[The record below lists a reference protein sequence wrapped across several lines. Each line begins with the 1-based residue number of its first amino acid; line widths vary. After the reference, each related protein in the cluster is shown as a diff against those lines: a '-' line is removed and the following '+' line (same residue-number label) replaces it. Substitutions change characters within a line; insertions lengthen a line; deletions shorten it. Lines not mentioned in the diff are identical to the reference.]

1 MNKKLKLFLKIL
13 LGIIIVL
20 LLSIIV
26 IFVVHKIKSNNEYN
40 ELKDLGY
47 INKYSAGDYDLNI
60 YRIGNKNSKHKL
72 IGISGL
78 GVHNYSIEMTLMN
91 N

>member
-1 MNKKLKLFLKIL
+1 M
-13 LGIIIVL
+13 L

-60 YRIGNKNSKHKL
+60 YRINYCNHYCYRYCL
-72 IGISGL
+72 IKYQYS
-78 GVHNYSIEMTLMN
+78 NYALSC
-91 N
+91 

>member
-1 MNKKLKLFLKIL
+1 MNKKLKLFLKFL

-40 ELKDLGY
+40 ELKD
-47 INKYSAGDYDLNI
+47 
-60 YRIGNKNSKHKL
+60 
-72 IGISGL
+72 
-78 GVHNYSIEMTLMN
+78 
-91 N
+91 

>member
-26 IFVVHKIKSNNEYN
+26 IFVVHKIKSN
-40 ELKDLGY
+40 K
-47 INKYSAGDYDLNI
+47 
-60 YRIGNKNSKHKL
+60 
-72 IGISGL
+72 
-78 GVHNYSIEMTLMN
+78 
-91 N
+91 